1 MSNGKK
7 PTITQGRSKLSHFFS
22 DIKGKF
28 KNEGFKKD
36 LAVYGAIASLIPLGR
51 IFKTGAGLLSGG
63 FLAPAGKGK
72 GMVNFGSDMI
82 GAFRN
87 TPIQYSSKLPPSLKA
102 MFSKNTNVTNRY
114 IPPNYAPQIMTTKKI
129 VDKKN
134 LKLKE
139 NLIKSAEKFKGE
151 EFLDPLY
158 KYQPDPKIYNKL

>member
-7 PTITQGRSKLSHFFS
+7 PTITQGRNNLSHFLS
-22 DIKGKF
+22 NIRAKL
-28 KNEGFKKD
+28 NNPGFQKD
-36 LAVYGAIASLIPLGR
+36 LTVYGTIASIIPVGR
-51 IFKTGAGLLSGG
+51 ILKTGAGLLSGG

-87 TPIQYSSKLPPSLKA
+87 TPIQYSSKLPPSLRA